1 MPLASIG
8 LIECGKRVEF
18 ASWKCYT
25 DPPTRIMKAY
35 SLLYLALPLS
45 LSAADVT
52 DIGTRREIFVE
63 DTLIESVSGKARLEL
78 HHPEAREI
86 ALEHDAAWEGTGSGY
101 HSIFRD
107 GDIYRMYYKAWHLEV
122 KDGKVNTGT
131 HPLFC
136 CYAESD
142 DGITWRKPSLGL
154 VEFAG
159 SKENNIVLAPEEFAK
174 VKSDPGHP
182 AVFKDENPACPP
194 EAKYKAII
202 RSAKPHGLLLFQ
214 SADGLKWSLAH
225 PEPVITEGAFDS
237 QNLAFYDPNI
247 NAYRA
252 YWRTFTGGRTDGEE
266 WKPEGVRAIRTAVSK
281 DLVNWEPWQDLT
293 YADSPEEEL
302 YTNGVKP
309 YDRAPHLLLGFP
321 ARYLDRGW
329 SESMKAL
336 PEKEHREARAAASPR
351 YGTAITEGLL
361 MASRDG
367 VRFKRWN
374 EAFLRPGIEREGSW
388 NYGHQY
394 LAWHAVETRGSLEG
408 APNELSFYAT
418 ESYWTGKSSLLR
430 RYVLRLDGFV
440 SVNAPMSGGELLTK
454 SVRFSGESL
463 AINFSSSAAGGI
475 RVEIQDAD
483 GRALPG
489 YALDDCPPVFGD
501 ALDRVV
507 AWKGGTDLTA
517 LVGQPVRLRFEM
529 KDADLYAYRFA
540 E

>member
-1 MPLASIG
+1 
-8 LIECGKRVEF
+8 
-18 ASWKCYT
+18 
-25 DPPTRIMKAY
+25 MKVFPFFC
-35 SLLYLALPLS
+35 LALPLA
-45 LSAADVT
+45 LSAAEVT
-52 DIGTRREIFVE
+52 DIGTRRELFVE
-63 DTLIESVSGKARLEL
+63 DTLIESVSGGARLEL

-86 ALEHDAAWEGTGSGY
+86 VLEHDAPWEGSGSGY

-107 GDIYRMYYKAWHLEV
+107 GDLYRMYYKAWHLEV
-122 KDGKVNTGT
+122 KDGKVNTAT

-159 SKENNIVLAPEEFAK
+159 SRENNIVLAPETFAG
-174 VKSDPGHP
+174 VTSDPGHP

-194 EAKYKAII
+194 EAKYKAVI

-214 SADGLKWSLAH
+214 SPDGFQWSLAH

-247 NAYRA
+247 SAYRA
-252 YWRTFTGGRTDGEE
+252 YWRVFTDGRTDGEE
-266 WKPEGVRAIRTAVSK
+266 WKPKGIRAIRTAVSR
-281 DLVNWEPWQDLT
+281 DLVTWEPWEDLT
-293 YADSPEEEL
+293 YADSPGEEL

-309 YDRAPHLLLGFP
+309 YHRAPHLLLGFP
-321 ARYLDRGW
+321 TRYLDRGW
-329 SESMKAL
+329 SDAMKAL
-336 PEKEHREARAAASPR
+336 PEAEHREARSAASPR

-361 MASRDG
+361 MAGRDG

-394 LAWHAVETRGSLEG
+394 LAWHVVETKGSLEG

-430 RYVLRLDGFV
+430 RHVLRLDGFV

-454 SVRFSGESL
+454 PVRFSGKSL
-463 AINFSSSAAGGI
+463 TLNFSSSAAGGI
-475 RVEIQDAD
+475 RVELQDA
-483 GRALPG
+483 GGKVLPG
-489 YALDDCPPVFGD
+489 YALEDCPPVFGD
-501 ALDRVV
+501 AHERLVT
-507 AWKGGTDLTA
+507 WKGGSDLSA
-517 LVGQPVRLRFEM
+517 LAGKAVRLRFALE
-529 KDADLYAYRFA
+529 DADLFAYRFA

>member
-1 MPLASIG
+1 M
-8 LIECGKRVEF
+8 
-18 ASWKCYT
+18 
-25 DPPTRIMKAY
+25 DRIKIAC
-35 SLLYLALPLS
+35 SLLQLALPLS
-45 LSAADVT
+45 LFAAEVT
-52 DIGTRREIFVE
+52 DIGTHRELFVE
-63 DTLIESVSGKARLEL
+63 DTLIETISGNARLEL

-122 KDGKVNTGT
+122 GEGRVNTGT

-142 DGITWRKPSLGL
+142 DGITWRKPALGL

-159 SKENNIVLAPEEFAK
+159 SKENNIVLAPEVFEK

-182 AVFKDENPACPP
+182 AVFRDENPACPS

-202 RSAKPHGLLLFQ
+202 RSEKPHGLLLFQ
-214 SADGLKWSLAH
+214 SPDGLNWSLAH
-225 PEPVITEGAFDS
+225 PEPIITEGAFDS

-247 NAYRA
+247 QAYRA

-266 WKPEGVRAIRTAVSK
+266 WKPSGVRAIRTAVSK
-281 DLVNWEPWQDLT
+281 DLVHWEPWQDLAYT
-293 YADSPEEEL
+293 DSPEEEL

-309 YDRAPHLLLGFP
+309 YHRAPHLLLGFP
-321 ARYLDRGW
+321 TRYLDRGW
-329 SESMKAL
+329 SESMKSL
-336 PEKEHREARAAASPR
+336 PEKDHREARAAASPR
-351 YGTAITEGLL
+351 YGTAITEGLF

-367 VRFKRWN
+367 VTFKRWN

-394 LAWHAVETRGSLEG
+394 PAWHAVETKGTLEG

-430 RYVLRLDGFV
+430 RYALRLDGFI
-440 SVNAPMSGGELLTK
+440 SVTAPMSGGELLTK
-454 SVRFSGESL
+454 PIRFSGKSL
-463 AINFSSSAAGGI
+463 ALNFASSAAGGI
-475 RVEIQDAD
+475 RVEIAD
-483 GRALPG
+483 EEGKSLPG
-489 YALDDCPPVFGD
+489 YALNDCPPVFGD
-501 ALDRVV
+501 AHARVV
-507 AWKGGTDLTA
+507 TWKGGADLSA
-517 LVGQPVRLRFEM
+517 LAGKAVRLRFEM
-529 KDADLYAYRFA
+529 KDADLFAYRFA

>member
-1 MPLASIG
+1 MRA
-8 LIECGKRVEF
+8 F
-18 ASWKCYT
+18 
-25 DPPTRIMKAY
+25 
-35 SLLYLALPLS
+35 SLLYLVLPFS
-45 LSAADVT
+45 LAAAEVT
-52 DIGTRREIFVE
+52 DIGTRRELFVE

-86 ALEHDAAWEGTGSGY
+86 AIEHDAAWEGTGSGY

-107 GDIYRMYYKAWHLEV
+107 GDLYRMYYKAWHLEV

-142 DGITWRKPSLGL
+142 DGISWRKPSLGL

-159 SKENNIVLAPEEFAK
+159 SKDNNIVLGPETFTK

-202 RSAKPHGLLLFQ
+202 RAEKPIGLLLFQ
-214 SADGLKWSLAH
+214 SPDGLNWSLAH
-225 PEPVITEGAFDS
+225 PEPIITEGAFDS

-247 NAYRA
+247 SAYRA
-252 YWRTFTGGRTDGEE
+252 YWRIFTGGRTDSEV
-266 WKPEGVRAIRTAVSK
+266 WKPTGSRAIRTAVSK
-281 DLVNWEPWQDLT
+281 DLIHWDPWHDLT

-309 YDRAPHLLLGFP
+309 YYRAPHLLLGFP

-329 SESMKAL
+329 SDSMKAL
-336 PEKEHREARAAASPR
+336 PELEHREARAAASPR
-351 YGTAITEGLL
+351 YGTALTEGLF
-361 MASRDG
+361 MAGRDG
-367 VRFKRWN
+367 IKFKRWN
-374 EAFLRPGIEREGSW
+374 EAFLRPGIERAGTW

-394 LAWHAVETRGSLEG
+394 LAWSPVETKGTLPG
-408 APNELSFYAT
+408 APNELSLYAT

-430 RYVLRLDGFV
+430 RYALRLDGFV
-440 SVNAPMSGGELLTK
+440 SVNAPMAGGEIITK
-454 SVRFSGESL
+454 PVRFSGKTLEL
-463 AINFSSSAAGGI
+463 NFSSSVAGGL
-475 RVEIQDAD
+475 RVELQDVEGKAIA
-483 GRALPG
+483 GHAL
-489 YALDDCPPVFGD
+489 ADCPPIFGD
-501 ALDRVV
+501 ALARVV
-507 AWKGGTDLTA
+507 TWKAGPDLAA
-517 LVGQPVRLRFEM
+517 LAGKAVRVRFEL
-529 KDADLYAYRFA
+529 KDADLFAYRFA